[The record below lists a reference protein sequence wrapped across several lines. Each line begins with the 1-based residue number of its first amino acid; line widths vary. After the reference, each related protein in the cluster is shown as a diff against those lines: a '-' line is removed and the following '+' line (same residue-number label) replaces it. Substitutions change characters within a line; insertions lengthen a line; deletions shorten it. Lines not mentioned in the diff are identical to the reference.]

1 MDKTSHTE
9 AFHGQWTP
17 RHCRVA
23 GGREVAT
30 GPGISRD
37 SIGEL

>member
-1 MDKTSHTE
+1 MDKTSH
-9 AFHGQWTP
+9 
-17 RHCRVA
+17 CRVA
-23 GGREVAT
+23 DGREVAT